1 MAAQPNAKL
10 TADVS
15 YLQQDMAKVGAL
27 VDRHDTIID
36 KLTEVSTSLSQLMA
50 VHESKLTAQE
60 IIMKQTTDLV
70 EKRRVEVED
79 KVQQLHARIS
89 SGERELGAKIEDQY
103 DDIMTEIKEMRAES
117 IKQHDALGDR
127 ITAMEKWHW
136 IVIGGAVVVGTVI
149 SQFNLSQL
157 FG

>member
-1 MAAQPNAKL
+1 M
-10 TADVS
+10 V
-15 YLQQDMAKVGAL
+15 KVGAL

-60 IIMKQTTDLV
+60 LIMKQTTDLV

-117 IKQHDALGDR
+117 VKQHDALSDR
-127 ITAMEKWHW
+127 ITSMEKWHW
-136 IVIGGAVVVGTVI
+136 LIIGGSIIVGVLI
-149 SQFNLSQL
+149 SQVNLTQL

>member
-10 TADVS
+10 AADVS
-15 YLQQDMAKVGAL
+15 YLQQDMVKVGAL

-60 IIMKQTTDLV
+60 LITKQTTDLV

-117 IKQHDALGDR
+117 VKQHDALSDR
-127 ITAMEKWHW
+127 ITSMEKWHW
-136 IVIGGAVVVGTVI
+136 LIIGGSIIVGVLI
-149 SQFNLSQL
+149 SQVNLTQL

>member
-15 YLQQDMAKVGAL
+15 YLQQDMVKVSAL